1 MKERISILFEAIGQF
16 YRDKVRP
23 RLDPLLAPF
32 SPWHRRA
39 LAVAALLV
47 IIGALL
53 PGPPP
58 APDVTLRH
66 VDPPSILADQN
77 ESQGAWHTYHIA
89 AGETLAQLF
98 RDQGLATEDVYAMA
112 NVQGDD
118 KPLGTLSA
126 GQAVKIRMKANKT
139 VTGLTLENT
148 RGQVLFV
155 RQEDGR
161 FLRVQ

>member
-1 MKERISILFEAIGQF
+1 MKERISILFEALGQF

-23 RLDPLLAPF
+23 RLEPLLAPF

-39 LAVAALLV
+39 MAISALLIV
-47 IIGALL
+47 IGLIL
-53 PGPPP
+53 PGPPSP
-58 APDVTLRH
+58 PDVTLH
-66 VDPPSILADQN
+66 HIDPPEALTAQSD
-77 ESQGAWHTYHIA
+77 SQGSWHTYHVA

-98 RDQGLATEDVYAMA
+98 RDQGLATEALYAMA
-112 NVQGDD
+112 NVQGND